1 MVHLP
6 SARSVSLSLKE
17 VRAQRMKYRIQQLE
31 RQRSSHGVKVCHG
44 CYPQH
49 KFSCAENPISLLVGR
64 KGKCPQQ
71 PECAPLPRRNGLPVC
86 LSLEVSFSWNIS
98 GRDIF
103 PLTLQDSST
112 TGNLLLGEQ
121 PVRFIYLSYHGCDE
135 GSLH

>member
-1 MVHLP
+1 MDAIPNTSSPVLKIL
-6 SARSVSLSLKE
+6 SLSSLEGKE
-17 VRAQRMKYRIQQLE
+17 NAHNNQSVL
-31 RQRSSHGVKVCHG
+31 HWLH
-44 CYPQH
+44 
-49 KFSCAENPISLLVGR
+49 
-64 KGKCPQQ
+64 
-71 PECAPLPRRNGLPVC
+71 PLPRRNDLPVC

-98 GRDIF
+98 GRDVF